1 MRVAFHNVPLTQYGP
16 FSTVLRLGKRFCS
29 SSGATLRNCRFPA
42 FVFVFVFFL
51 HDLAIW
57 TLATA
62 AETDFP
68 IASRSAGLTL
78 VWLYGPC
85 SLRISQAHNREF
97 IAVLRKAP
105 ISAAEVS

>member
-1 MRVAFHNVPLTQYGP
+1 M
-16 FSTVLRLGKRFCS
+16 
-29 SSGATLRNCRFPA
+29 
-42 FVFVFVFFL
+42 
-51 HDLAIW
+51 AIW

-78 VWLYGPC
+78 GWLYGPC

-105 ISAAEVS
+105 ISAAEVSQTQYKHALLVQPVWAYDLNAAS